1 MTYYNIR
8 LSLNMC
14 VWHMLVQQM
23 LEHLVD
29 KLEIWFISYCLLGM
43 KQLVEGLLRHNTQI
57 QSTERFNQLK
67 VYIFKDSRG
76 KHFSKFFIYIFKT
89 FTKLYGEEKK
99 HNYILISLPYLVFII
114 LL

>member
-8 LSLNMC
+8 FSLNMC

-29 KLEIWFISYCLLGM
+29 KLEIWLISYCLLGM

-67 VYIFKDSRG
+67 VYIFMTVVESTSNFSFIFL
-76 KHFSKFFIYIFKT
+76 KHSQ
-89 FTKLYGEEKK
+89 
-99 HNYILISLPYLVFII
+99 NYIW
-114 LL
+114 